1 MEEHVSAIAE
11 LINRLAHW
19 LVHLVGLSFPEDQ
32 MLVTQT
38 VSMVL
43 VVMILLITLSLIIRR
58 QLSVDNPGNLQ
69 QVFEVLFEAV
79 RGLMQDMIGSNSR
92 RYFPFLASLGLFILA
107 GNWLGNIPGFISP
120 TANINCTAALGIS
133 SFVFYN
139 YHGVRHQGV
148 LKYLKHFAGPV
159 IFIAPLLF
167 IIEIVSHLARP
178 FSLSVRLFGNIFA
191 EELIVNTL
199 NQALFPF
206 LVSIPVMF
214 LALLLS
220 SIQAFLFILLSMVYI
235 GGAVEDSHGH
245 EAEAH

>member
-1 MEEHVSAIAE
+1 MEEHPSAIAE
-11 LINRLAHW
+11 LINRIAHW
-19 LVHLVGLSFPEDQ
+19 LVRLIGYSVPEEQ

-43 VVMILLITLSLIIRR
+43 VVMVILITLAWIIRR
-58 QLSVDNPGNLQ
+58 NLSVNNPGNLQ

-79 RGLMQDMIGSNSR
+79 RGLMHDMIGPDSR
-92 RYFPFLASLGLFILA
+92 RFFPLLAALGLFILA
-107 GNWLGNIPGFISP
+107 SNWLGMIPGFMSP

-133 SFVFYN
+133 SFIYYN
-139 YHGVRHQGV
+139 YHGVRHHGV

-159 IFIAPLLF
+159 VFLAPLLF
-167 IIEIVSHLARP
+167 LIEIVSHLARP

-191 EELIVNTL
+191 EELIINTL

-206 LVSIPVMF
+206 LVSVPVMF
-214 LALLLS
+214 LALFAS
-220 SIQAFLFILLSMVYI
+220 SIQAFIFILLSMVYI

>member
-1 MEEHVSAIAE
+1 MEEHLSAIAE
-11 LINRLAHW
+11 LINRVALWLAHQAGYS
-19 LVHLVGLSFPEDQ
+19 LPEDTI
-32 MLVTQT
+32 LVTQT

-43 VVMILLITLSLIIRR
+43 VVMAILITLSLVIRR
-58 QLSVDNPGNLQ
+58 NLSVDNPGKLQ
-69 QVFEVLFEAV
+69 QVFELLFEFV
-79 RGLMQDMIGSNSR
+79 RGLMKEMIGPNSN
-92 RYFPFLASLGLFILA
+92 RYFPLLAALGLFILTS
-107 GNWLGNIPGFISP
+107 NWLGMIPGFISP

-133 SFVFYN
+133 SFIFYN

-159 IFIAPLLF
+159 VFIAPLLF

-191 EELIVNTL
+191 EELIINTL

-206 LVSIPVMF
+206 LVSVPVMF